1 MESSNPS
8 DKVIHSDQI
17 ELLKAA
23 MPYLSK
29 NGQQFASVFAKFLE
43 LQETFR
49 TFLEP
54 QSEMQTQECSPK
66 DPLEML
72 SACSRVCHGPAKEK
86 IDTLLNTMAMLQIFE
101 LSQEKF
107 TK

>member
-1 MESSNPS
+1 MESSNLA
-8 DKVIHSDQI
+8 DEALHSDQI

-23 MPYLSK
+23 MPYLSR

-49 TFLEP
+49 IFLEP
-54 QSEMQTQECSPK
+54 QGEMQTQDFTPK

-72 SACSRVCHGPAKEK
+72 SACSKVCHGPAKEK

-107 TK
+107 TR

>member
-1 MESSNPS
+1 MESSNLA
-8 DKVIHSDQI
+8 DEALHSDQI

-23 MPYLSK
+23 MPYLSR

-49 TFLEP
+49 IFLEP
-54 QSEMQTQECSPK
+54 QGEMQTQDFTPK

-72 SACSRVCHGPAKEK
+72 SACSKVCHGPAKEK
-86 IDTLLNTMAMLQIFE
+86 IDTLINTMAMLQIFE

-107 TK
+107 TR